1 MENIKSSALSRSK
14 TGKRVLLFKNSFQ
27 GDLSPTA
34 IFDGELILLDL
45 NGRVI
50 SFLDKLCPNGLMNMR
65 PNYSIRNM
73 HVKGAPKVL
82 GYGVG
87 HHKFS
92 VKKKG
97 RTYSGVAFFLSQC
110 HEKLICGTPLD
121 IVIID
126 ENEWRGNNTI

>member
-1 MENIKSSALSRSK
+1 M
-14 TGKRVLLFKNSFQ
+14 
-27 GDLSPTA
+27 
-34 IFDGELILLDL
+34 
-45 NGRVI
+45 

-73 HVKGAPKVL
+73 HVKGVPKVL
-82 GYGVG
+82 GSGGG

-92 VKKKG
+92 VKQNS
-97 RTYSGVAFFLSQC
+97 RTYSVVAFNISQC